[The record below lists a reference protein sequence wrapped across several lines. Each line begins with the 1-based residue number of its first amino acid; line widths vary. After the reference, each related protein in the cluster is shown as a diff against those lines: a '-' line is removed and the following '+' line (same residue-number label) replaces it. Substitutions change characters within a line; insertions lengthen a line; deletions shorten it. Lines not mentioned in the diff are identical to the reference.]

1 MTVAVLGIDLAKRVF
16 QLHGIDTRGRAVV
29 SLRIGR
35 SRLVETVVQLAP
47 AVIAM
52 EACCGAHHWGRRFR
66 DLGIE
71 VRLIHARFVR
81 PYVKSAKNDAR
92 DAEAICE
99 AAQRPHM
106 RFVPIKSIEQQDI
119 QALHRA
125 REQVMRWRTALINHI
140 RGLLLEYGIALPQGP
155 TRFRQEVTIALDD
168 PSAELTPL
176 VIELFHSLVDQLRAL
191 EDRLA
196 SLDRRVVALCR
207 QNELSRRL
215 AALPGVGP
223 IVATALVASVGDAR
237 QFRCGRDLSAWI
249 GLVPRQYSS
258 GGKPK
263 LLGIGGQG
271 NRYLRKQLIQGARSV
286 LMHLAGKTDRRSQWL
301 EALRDRRGFNR
312 AAVALANK
320 TARVAWVLMARGETY
335 RMARAEH

>member
-1 MTVAVLGIDLAKRVF
+1 MTVTVLGIDLAKRVF
-16 QLHGIDTRGRAVV
+16 QLHGIDAHGRVLVSRRVSRGK
-29 SLRIGR
+29 
-35 SRLVETVVQLAP
+35 LVETVVQLAP
-47 AVIAM
+47 EMVAM

-66 DLGIE
+66 ELGIE
-71 VRLIHARFVR
+71 VRLIHAKFVR

-106 RFVPIKSIEQQDI
+106 RFVPIKSIEQQDV

-125 REQVMRWRTALINHI
+125 REQVMRWRTALINHA

-155 TRFRQEVTIALDD
+155 ARFRQEVIIALDD
-168 PSAELTPL
+168 PAAGLTPFA
-176 VIELFHSLVDQLRAL
+176 IELFHSLVDQLRAL

-196 SLDRRVVALCR
+196 KLDRRIVAVCR
-207 QNELSRRL
+207 QNDLCRRL
-215 AALPGVGP
+215 AELPGVGP
-223 IVATALVASVGDAR
+223 IVATALVASVGDAHR
-237 QFRCGRDLSAWI
+237 FRCGRDLSAWI

-263 LLGIGGQG
+263 LLGIGGRG
-271 NRYLRKQLIQGARSV
+271 NPYLRKQLIQGARAV
-286 LMHLAGKTDRRSQWL
+286 VMHLAAKTDRRSQWL
-301 EALRDRRGFNR
+301 GAVRDRRGFNR

-320 TARVAWVLMARGETY
+320 TARIAWVLMARGETY
-335 RMARAEH
+335 RTA

>member
-16 QLHGIDTRGRAVV
+16 QLHGVDSRGRAVV
-29 SLRIGR
+29 ARR
-35 SRLVETVVQLAP
+35 VSRGKLVETVLQLAP
-47 AVIAM
+47 QVVAM

-71 VRLIHARFVR
+71 VRLIHAKFVR

-119 QALHRA
+119 QALHRG
-125 REQVMRWRTALINHI
+125 REQVMRWRTALINHT
-140 RGLLLEYGIALPQGP
+140 RGLLLEYGIVLPQGP
-155 TRFRQEVTIALDD
+155 ARLRQEVTMALDD
-168 PSAELTPL
+168 PSTELTPL
-176 VIELFHSLVDQLRAL
+176 AIELFRSLVDQLRAL
-191 EDRLA
+191 EERLTA
-196 SLDRRVVALCR
+196 LDRRIVALCR
-207 QNELSRRL
+207 QNELCRRL
-215 AALPGVGP
+215 AELPGVGP
-223 IVATALVASVGDAR
+223 IIATALVASVGDAR

-301 EALRDRRGFNR
+301 GAVRDRRGFNR

-320 TARVAWVLMARGETY
+320 TARIAWVLMARGETY
-335 RMARAEH
+335 RTV